1 MIEWTG
7 HEAVVAVRDQDKT
20 VLYVYTLM
28 CGTCQL
34 AKKMLTVV
42 EATLP
47 DLEIGML
54 NVNYVPH
61 FALEYKIESV
71 PCLLIFEKNQL
82 VKKIYAFQ
90 SVKYLYMELQ

>member
-1 MIEWTG
+1 MIDWTG

-20 VLYVYTLM
+20 VLYVYTPM

-42 EATLP
+42 EAALP
-47 DLEIGML
+47 HLEIGML
-54 NVNYVPH
+54 NVNYAPH
-61 FALEYKIESV
+61 FAREYEIESV

-90 SVKYLYMELQ
+90 SVEYLYMELQ